1 MGFLQFIFSLMFVIP
16 VGLIMLYLL
25 KRLGSDMSDA
35 VKREAKAE
43 VKQSN
48 KFGYEGRRYTPG
60 YNKTYERPFSYK
72 NSYMKEANTF
82 GSSTAEIRRKELEK
96 KQETK
101 NNTARNIFDKRKKR
115 KERKQRKNNR

>member
-1 MGFLQFIFSLMFVIP
+1 MGFLQFVFSLMFVIP

-35 VKREAKAE
+35 VRREDKVE
-43 VKQSN
+43 VRQTD

-60 YNKTYERPFSYK
+60 YNKTYEQPSSYQ
-72 NSYMKEANTF
+72 NSYMKSMNTF
-82 GSSTAEIRRKELEK
+82 GSSTAEVRRKELEK

-101 NNTARNIFDKRKKR
+101 NNTARNIFDKRKRR
-115 KERKQRKNNR
+115 KERKKRKNNK